1 VWSAHA
7 KLALFHGGSR
17 SFRSF
22 VMARGR
28 RSSASAWKS
37 ESCAFAL
44 HMGAILAPMRKLAV
58 LLVAL
63 AIAVP
68 SFAETSEQAITSLI
82 TRQAEAWNR
91 GDLEGFMD
99 GYLKSDELV
108 FTSSSRVRR
117 GWQVTFDAYKK
128 RYGSAKETM
137 GRLTFSKLEVHLLGD
152 DAAWVLG
159 RWDLAGPKESAGGI
173 FTLVLRRTDGRWLVV
188 HDHTSSD
195 AAE

>member
-1 VWSAHA
+1 
-7 KLALFHGGSR
+7 
-17 SFRSF
+17 
-22 VMARGR
+22 
-28 RSSASAWKS
+28 
-37 ESCAFAL
+37 
-44 HMGAILAPMRKLAV
+44 MRKLAL
-58 LLVAL
+58 LLVTL
-63 AIAVP
+63 AITIP
-68 SFAETSEQAITSLI
+68 SLAESPEEAITSVI

-108 FTSSSRVRR
+108 FTSRSRIRR

-128 RYGSAKETM
+128 TYGMAKETM
-137 GRLTFSKLEVHLLGD
+137 GQLTFSKLEVHMLGG

-159 RWDLAGPKESAGGI
+159 RWDLAGPKESSGGI
-173 FTLVLRRTDGRWLVV
+173 FTLVLRRIDGKWLVV

>member
-1 VWSAHA
+1 
-7 KLALFHGGSR
+7 
-17 SFRSF
+17 
-22 VMARGR
+22 
-28 RSSASAWKS
+28 
-37 ESCAFAL
+37 
-44 HMGAILAPMRKLAV
+44 MRKLAF
-58 LLVAL
+58 LLVTL
-63 AIAVP
+63 AIAIP
-68 SFAETSEQAITSLI
+68 ALAETPEQAITAVI

-108 FTSSSRVRR
+108 FTSRSRIRR

-128 RYGSAKETM
+128 TYGTAKESM
-137 GRLTFSKLEVHLLGD
+137 GTLTFSKLEVHLLGD

-159 RWDLAGPKESAGGI
+159 RWDLAGPKEASGGI
-173 FTLVLRRTDGRWLVV
+173 FTLVMRRIDGKWLVV